1 MTESGAVLLAQRPR
15 HIQLGYGVSKMK
27 KFKQFSRY
35 LTPAALAAAAGS
47 AVAAVPADVS
57 GAIETAGTDGAT
69 VAGLVLVA
77 VVGIFAFTL
86 MRKGLR

>member
-1 MTESGAVLLAQRPR
+1 
-15 HIQLGYGVSKMK
+15 MK
-27 KFKQFSRY
+27 KIVSF
-35 LTPAALAAAAGS
+35 LAAIAPLS
-47 AVAAVPADVS
+47 AFAAVPADVS
-57 GAIETAGTDGAT
+57 TAISTAGTDGAA